1 MNDNAAILRRSTLTR
16 VFASFKAPGF
26 RLFYAN
32 STFAAVDMN
41 VRMAVHGWL
50 VLELSNDSAFWV
62 GMYALFLGM
71 GQLLFS
77 MVAGAMVDRFQRRTV
92 LLVESVLSIAIALAM
107 AVAAFFEVIT
117 LGPAVGIAFV
127 MGCVRAVRFTATN
140 RIVYD
145 LVGPRQLINGV
156 SLWRVSTAP
165 MMVLGA
171 LLAGVLI
178 EWPGIW
184 AAYAFIGSSQVIAL
198 PFLILLRV
206 RGDVERSNVSLLQQT
221 LEGVRYA
228 MGNFPIRTLFT
239 ISIVMEALGFAFLVM
254 VPVMAKN
261 VLGAGAV
268 GMGFLHAGAGGGML
282 LATLIMAARGDA
294 GNKPR
299 IIFLNALGAGLAL
312 IGFAV
317 SRSLPLS
324 IFLATAV
331 MALLSVYDLTLGA
344 LMQLVAPPHIR
355 GRAVSLH
362 SMAISFTA
370 LGGFVMGA
378 VGSIVGVPVMIAA
391 GGTGIVV
398 NSWIRR
404 PALLR
409 IREHHPETNAGPVT
423 PSVTPA
429 DP

>member
-1 MNDNAAILRRSTLTR
+1 MNDNAGLSRRSASTR
-16 VFASFKAPGF
+16 VFASFKVPGF

-50 VLELSNDSAFWV
+50 VLELSNGSALWV
-62 GMYALFLGM
+62 GVYALLLGM

-77 MVAGAMVDRFQRRTV
+77 LVAGAMVDRYQRRTV
-92 LLVESVLSIAIALAM
+92 LLVEGVISTAIASAM
-107 AVAAFFEVIT
+107 AVATFFDAIT
-117 LGPAVGIAFV
+117 LGPAVGVAFV
-127 MGCVRAVRFTATN
+127 IGCVRAVRFTATN

-171 LLAGVLI
+171 LLAGALI
-178 EWPGIW
+178 EWSGIW

-198 PFLILLRV
+198 PFLIPLRV
-206 RGDVERSNVSLLQQT
+206 RGDVERSNVGLLQQT
-221 LEGVRYA
+221 LEGARYA
-228 MGNFPIRTLFT
+228 VGNLPIRTLFT

-254 VPVMAKN
+254 VPVMARN

-268 GMGFLHAGAGGGML
+268 EMGFLHAGAGGGML
-282 LATLIMAARGDA
+282 LATLVMAAWGDA

-317 SRSLPLS
+317 SRSLLFS
-324 IFLATAV
+324 IILATAV

-378 VGSIVGVPVMIAA
+378 VGSVVGVPVMIAA
-391 GGTGIVV
+391 GGAGIVL
-398 NSWIRR
+398 NSLIRR

-409 IREHHPETNAGPVT
+409 VREHYPETYVGPLI
-423 PSVTPA
+423 PGVTPA